1 MQAGRQPPPV
11 NGKAAE
17 PVNVDF
23 TFCHAPT
30 ACAVHRHSLI
40 FLIICPDNSLGLQH
54 CRGRR
59 AVEALVGYLAQELP
73 FSSGGSWQRAVLSV
87 SMEGPMRSSAYF

>member
-17 PVNVDF
+17 PVNVNF

-30 ACAVHRHSLI
+30 ALCSTPSQPNFSDYMPRQFSGSAALERTTCSLSPGGVSCTRVA
-40 FLIICPDNSLGLQH
+40 LLTGWKLAE
-54 CRGRR
+54 GRVECFYGR
-59 AVEALVGYLAQELP
+59 A
-73 FSSGGSWQRAVLSV
+73 
-87 SMEGPMRSSAYF
+87 MRSSAYP